1 MAKIYNGLIEFASVI
16 KPTGNQPLDDRVV
29 VQSFSD
35 LCADETFGIA
45 KYNGMLVAVIEDEQV
60 YMLRDSANSH
70 LEDSWVPVGSGNG
83 AITAENYTAAVALAT
98 SENVGQLIYVTNS
111 ETATTENGTVE
122 YLSGPYVVSGASS
135 IVKLGTMAADGKDYQ
150 SQIDAISANVATVSG
165 DVTTLKTTVG
175 DAESGLVKGL
185 ADLKT
190 EVEAIEVPVKDVK
203 VGEESVLGEDGVAI
217 IDLSDYATQTDVND
231 AVSGKLDTTTYETY
245 TGATATTIE
254 GLNADIIAVSGAT
267 ESLDDKIDGEIT
279 ARENAISG
287 VTGRLDILEAIDH
300 VDDVVYEGQ
309 HIYLVSNGKKIGE
322 GFDASDFVKDGLLDT
337 VLYDADTNK
346 LTLSFKVGV
355 DGQKDAITVDLNDLV
370 DVYKAGEGLTATTA
384 DDGTTF
390 AIDWTK
396 VAKSSD
402 LTALAER
409 VTTAESG
416 ITSVEGIVATK
427 AAQSDLTA
435 LAERVTTAE
444 GKVTTLEELVG
455 NKASEGVEASGLFKE
470 IATVDSALTTLA
482 GRVTANE
489 EAIATKLSKLAKVNG
504 VEFNEDSEITLDSS
518 HIKLNAAFGKKEQDG
533 VETDRYTTD
542 NTIQYAL
549 VDIDTRIDAIN
560 TTIENVTGGGV
571 IADIT
576 AGDGVNVD
584 KSTKTNP
591 AISVNTDGKSVTI
604 DSNKKIAA
612 KISSTSNN
620 ALSVD
625 DNGLYVKQI
634 LIEGDDV
641 EVALS

>member
-409 VTTAESG
+409 VTTAE
-416 ITSVEGIVATK
+416 
-427 AAQSDLTA
+427 
-435 LAERVTTAE
+435 